1 MFLAHSPKTSLGV
14 PAQSYRDHIHAVVDR
29 ACKNAKAASG
39 SAGFAS
45 LLENAVRQA
54 AEYHDL
60 GKLDP
65 LNQSVLSADGK
76 GHLPLNHV
84 DAGVAQM
91 LHYAGEMED
100 TASLLAA
107 LLIYSHHRGLPDYP
121 ADLTK
126 DLRDTAIHQ
135 NVGSIKERTDQWLE
149 RYVDIHIRE
158 TNLATRE
165 QNNDYKKAAN
175 MKILYRMALSC
186 LVDADHFD
194 TSRHYVQSYDTI
206 AIPLQ
211 AVERLRLLDSYVAVL
226 EGGDDNDRNRLRS
239 AVYRSCRNSKL
250 PRGMVACDS
259 PVGSGKTTAV
269 MAHLLNV
276 ASENN
281 MRRVFVVLPYTNII
295 SQNVEVYRKSIVFP
309 DENGEHVV
317 AAHHHRAEF
326 TEPES
331 RHLTYL
337 WEAPIVVTTAVQF
350 FETLA
355 SAKTGS
361 IRKLHQLANS
371 AVFIDEAHAAL
382 PSHLWPVAWN
392 WLQFLKKEWNCHV
405 VLGSG
410 SLSQFWTLPE
420 FSNPPAEVPNLVDF
434 VQNTASAEYETQ
446 RITYGSVSYPL
457 SLGAISSFLSNHP
470 GPRLFIVN
478 TVQSAAFIAQKL
490 AFVEGR
496 LNVEHLST
504 ALTPNDR
511 EATLKRV
518 KARLQDGADTKWTL
532 VATSCVEA
540 GVDISFRTGFRER
553 SSLNSLLQTAGRVNR
568 DGRLGKAF
576 VWDFRLVLDHCLRR
590 HPAFEDSAI
599 VLGELFNE
607 DKVSADYCTESMRRE
622 LGMAGGVGGIAKLV
636 QAAEGKMRFAE
647 VADTFRVID
656 SNSDVA
662 VVDKL
667 LISRLRN
674 REKVSFQELQGGSV
688 QIYSNK
694 RLSLALSAIVERPGI
709 YEWTL
714 KYDSFL
720 GYMAGVIEN
729 INLLND
735 GCAFG

>member
-14 PAQSYRDHIHAVVDR
+14 PAQSYRDHIHAVVEH
-29 ACKNAKAASG
+29 ACKNARATSG
-39 SAGFAS
+39 SADFAQLFES
-45 LLENAVRQA
+45 AVRLA

-65 LNQSVLSADGK
+65 LNQSVLSTDGK

-84 DAGVAQM
+84 DAGVAHM
-91 LHYAGEMED
+91 LQYSHLNRD
-100 TASLLAA
+100 ASAFLAA
-107 LLIYSHHRGLPDYP
+107 ILIYSHHRGLPDYP
-121 ADLTK
+121 ANLTK
-126 DLRDTAIHQ
+126 DLRDTAIHER
-135 NVGSIKERTDQWLE
+135 VGTIKARTNQWLE
-149 RYVDIHIRE
+149 KYLDIHNGE
-158 TNLATRE
+158 TKFATRE
-165 QNNDYKKAAN
+165 QTNDYQAAAN
-175 MKILYRMALSC
+175 MKILHRMALSC

-194 TSRHYVQSYDTI
+194 TSHHYGHSYETN
-206 AIPLQ
+206 AIPLR
-211 AVERLRLLDSYVAVL
+211 AVERLRLLDSYVAL
-226 EGGDDNDRNRLRS
+226 LGGGDVERNQLRS
-239 AVYRSCRNSKL
+239 AVYDSCRNSKL

-269 MAHLLNV
+269 MAHLLSV
-276 ASENN
+276 ANDN
-281 MRRVFVVLPYTNII
+281 ALRRIFVVLPYTNII
-295 SQNVEVYRKSIVFP
+295 SQSVEVYRKSIVFP

-326 TEPES
+326 TDPLS

-392 WLQFLKKEWNCHV
+392 WLQFLKKEWNCHF

-410 SLSQFWTLPE
+410 SLSQFWKLPE
-420 FSNPPAEVPNLVDF
+420 FSNPPAEVPNLVDLA
-434 VQNTASAEYETQ
+434 QSTASANYETQ
-446 RITYGSVSYPL
+446 RITYGSVSDPL
-457 SLGAISSFLSNHP
+457 SLDTISSFLSEHA

-478 TVQSAAFIAQKL
+478 TVQTSAFIAQKL
-490 AFVEGR
+490 ALVEGR

-504 ALTPNDR
+504 SLTPNDR

-518 KARLQDGADTKWTL
+518 KERLRDSADTEWTL

-553 SSLNSLLQTAGRVNR
+553 SSLNRLLQTAGRVNR
-568 DGRLGKAF
+568 DGRLGTAF
-576 VWDFRLVLDHCLRR
+576 VWDFRLVLDNRLRR
-590 HPAFEDSAI
+590 HWAFEDSAI
-599 VLGELFNE
+599 VLGELFKE

-622 LGMAGGVGGIAKLV
+622 LGMAGGVGEIAMLIH
-636 QAAEGKMRFAE
+636 AAEKKMRFAE

-656 SNSDVA
+656 TNSDVA

-667 LISRLRN
+667 LATRLRN
-674 REKVSFQELQGGSV
+674 REKVSFQDLQGGSV

-694 RLSLALSAIVERPGI
+694 RLSLALSPIAERPGI

-729 INLLND
+729 VNLLE
-735 GCAFG
+735 GGYAFG